1 MRNTFAGAFHE
12 THRKDLSMPSELVPI
27 VLPIVFLY
35 GIVIGSFLNVCIYRI
50 PLGQSV
56 AKERS
61 HCMHCGH
68 QLSWYELIP
77 IVSWLALCGKCR
89 KCKAKI
95 SVQYPLIEALNGI
108 LYMVIFYVHGFTV
121 TDQTVVTEPITV
133 MIESGIY
140 CLMTSALIVLG
151 VIDERT
157 GEIPIGINIFLLVLG
172 IAEVVLRRD
181 AWLSHVIGMLVVSGF
196 LEILFLL
203 SKGRAIGGGDIKLM
217 ATAGLILG
225 WEIIIL
231 AFIIGCILGSVIH
244 LTRMKI
250 TKTDHVL
257 AFGPYLSAGIWIAAV
272 WGTQLIHFYISMF
285 VLMN

>member
-1 MRNTFAGAFHE
+1 
-12 THRKDLSMPSELVPI
+12 MPGELIPI

-50 PLGQSV
+50 PLGESV

-61 HCMHCGH
+61 HCMNCGH

-77 IVSWLALCGKCR
+77 IISWFALGGKCR

-108 LYMVIFYVHGFTV
+108 LYVLIFYVYGFTV
-121 TDQTVVTEPITV
+121 ADERMYVDLVWV
-133 MIESGIY
+133 MIECGIY
-140 CLMTSALIVLG
+140 CLMTSALIVLS

-157 GEIPIGINIFLLVLG
+157 GEIPLGINIFLLVLG
-172 IAEVVLRRD
+172 ITEVILHRD
-181 AWLSHVIGMLVVSGF
+181 AWLSHVIGMLAVSGF
-196 LEILFLL
+196 LTILFLI

-217 ATAGLILG
+217 AAAGLILG
-225 WEIIIL
+225 WQKIVL
-231 AFIIGCILGSVIH
+231 AFGIGCILGSVIH
-244 LTRMKI
+244 LTRMKL

-257 AFGPYLSAGIWIAAV
+257 AFGPYLSAGILIAAM
-272 WGTQLIHFYISMF
+272 WGTQMIHFYISMF
-285 VLMN
+285 Y

>member
-1 MRNTFAGAFHE
+1 
-12 THRKDLSMPSELVPI
+12 MPSELVPI
-27 VLPIVFLY
+27 VLPITFLY

-50 PLGQSV
+50 PLGESV

-61 HCMHCGH
+61 HCMQCGH
-68 QLSWYELIP
+68 RLSWYELIP
-77 IVSWLALCGKCR
+77 IVSWLALRGRCR

-108 LYMVIFYVHGFTV
+108 LYVIIFYVHGFAPATGTAV
-121 TDQTVVTEPITV
+121 AASETIA
-133 MIESGIY
+133 IESGIY
-140 CLMTSALIVLG
+140 CLMTSALIVLS

-157 GEIPIGINIFLLVLG
+157 GEIPVGINLFLLGLG

-181 AWLSHVIGMLVVSGF
+181 AWLSHVIGMLAVSAF
-196 LEILFLL
+196 LEIVYLL

-217 ATAGLILG
+217 AAAGLILG
-225 WEIIIL
+225 WERIVL
-231 AFIIGCILGSVIH
+231 AFGIACILGSVIH
-244 LTRMKI
+244 LTRMKL

-272 WGTQLIHFYISMF
+272 WGTQMIHFYINTMI
-285 VLMN
+285 